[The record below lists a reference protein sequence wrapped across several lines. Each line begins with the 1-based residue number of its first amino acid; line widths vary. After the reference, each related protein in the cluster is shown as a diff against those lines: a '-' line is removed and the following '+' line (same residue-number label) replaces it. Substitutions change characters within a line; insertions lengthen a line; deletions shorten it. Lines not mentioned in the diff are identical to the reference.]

1 MNHFRR
7 FPWIIFL
14 RFFLIQFLLYNVL
27 FLIVILMSQVYP
39 LLGEGAFIKLFTYYG
54 LSTLLFSAFLSYR
67 FCRPLQ
73 KIILKAMRISSKK
86 TQQELGFQNEDFLVE
101 ELGEYAELEG
111 VLNRI
116 SRKLKKKKE
125 QLVRERE
132 ENQAFMSSVQEG
144 LVSVSLDEKLLY
156 FNSQF
161 AAQFINPLDL
171 QNPEVP
177 ISLKDL
183 FREPEV
189 SGGFQHALQ
198 EGRTVKLTTKLNTRL
213 DNQSRFF
220 SVSIAP
226 LRKAK
231 TREIYGAIG
240 IFHDVTELK
249 KAELIRIEF
258 VGNASHELR
267 TPLTSIKG
275 YVETLRGDVRS
286 GQTDHAEKFLDIIS
300 RNVDRLIDL
309 VNDLLSISALDSNSE
324 LKIEQVNP
332 LILSEHVVH
341 DMLVMAGEKEQS
353 VRVIGEV
360 PPFMADSRKVEQVLR
375 NLVSNAIKYI
385 PRGGHIQIRWESD
398 PQGAVVLRVIDDGP
412 GIPLEHHNR
421 LFERFY
427 RIDKGRTRDTGGT
440 GLGLA
445 IVKHIMQSHGG
456 SVQVKSTLDQGAEF
470 TCVFPRI
477 SRSDFRV

>member
-1 MNHFRR
+1 MRNYFRR

-14 RFFLIQFLLYNVL
+14 RLFLVQFLVYNML
-27 FLIVILMSQVYP
+27 FLAVLYAAGIFSV
-39 LLGEGAFIKLFTYYG
+39 GAEAFYTLALYYAG
-54 LSTLLFSAFLSYR
+54 ATLLFSAFLSYR

-73 KIILKAMRISSKK
+73 KVILKATRISSKK
-86 TQQELGFQNEDFLVE
+86 TRQEVGFQNEDFLVE
-101 ELGEYAELEG
+101 ELGEYSELES

-144 LVSVSLDEKLLY
+144 LVSISPEEKLLY

-161 AAQFINPLDL
+161 AAQFISPQDL
-171 QNPEVP
+171 QNPGTP

-183 FREPEV
+183 FRVPEV
-189 SGGFQHALQ
+189 NGGFQSALQ

-213 DNQSRFF
+213 DNLPRFF
-220 SVSIAP
+220 AVSITP

-231 TREIYGAIG
+231 TRQIYGAIG
-240 IFHDVTELK
+240 IFHDITELK
-249 KAELIRIEF
+249 KAEQIRIEF

-275 YVETLRGDVRS
+275 YVETLKGDVRA
-286 GQTDHAEKFLDIIS
+286 GRMEHADKFLEIIS

-324 LKIEQVNP
+324 LQIEQVNP
-332 LILSEHVVH
+332 LLISEQVMH
-341 DMLVMAGEKEQS
+341 DMLVLAGEKNQS
-353 VRVIGEV
+353 IRVIGDV

-375 NLVSNAIKYI
+375 NLISNAIKYI
-385 PRGGHIQIRWESD
+385 PNGGHIQIRWESD
-398 PQGAVVLRVIDDGP
+398 PNNAVILRVIDDGP
-412 GIPLEHHNR
+412 GIPQEHHQR

-427 RIDKGRTRDTGGT
+427 RVDKGRTRDTGGT

-456 SVQVKSTLDQGAEF
+456 SVQIVNSASGQGAEF
-470 TCVFPRI
+470 VCVFPRI
-477 SRSDFRV
+477 TRP

>member
-1 MNHFRR
+1 MNHFKR

-14 RFFLIQFLLYNVL
+14 RFFLVQFLIYNVL
-27 FLIVILMSQVYP
+27 FMAVISVSQVYSQ
-39 LLGEGAFIKLFTYYG
+39 LGEGAFIQLLLWFAV
-54 LSTLLFSAFLSYR
+54 STLIISAFLAYR

-73 KIILKAMRISSKK
+73 KIILKATRISSKK

-101 ELGEYAELEG
+101 ELGEYSELES

-161 AAQFINPLDL
+161 AAQFINPQDL
-171 QNPEVP
+171 QNPDIP
-177 ISLKDL
+177 ISLKDI
-183 FREPEV
+183 FRTPEV
-189 SGGFQHALQ
+189 NGGFQHALQ

-213 DNQSRFF
+213 DNQTRFF

-231 TREIYGAIG
+231 TRDIYGAIG
-240 IFHDVTELK
+240 IFHDITELK

-275 YVETLRGDVRS
+275 YVETLKGDVRS
-286 GQTDHAEKFLDIIS
+286 GQMDQAEKFLDIIS

-341 DMLVMAGEKEQS
+341 DMLMLAGEKDQS

-375 NLVSNAIKYI
+375 NLVSNSIKYI

-398 PQGAVVLRVIDDGP
+398 ERGSVVLRVIDDGP
-412 GIPLEHHNR
+412 GIPPEHHNR

-427 RIDKGRTRDTGGT
+427 RIDKGRTRDAGGT

-456 SVQVKSTLDQGAEF
+456 SVQIKSATDSGAEF
-470 TCVFPRI
+470 VCIFPRV
-477 SRSDFRV
+477 SRSEFRV